1 MSAETTNISHIQ
13 DEDVLRKMWQDTE
26 DFGKKK
32 EIRSHMY
39 KLREQRLR
47 EFYNG
52 SEITE
57 SRSSKTTGKV
67 TQSSTHADSLVDQSF
82 QSFKSKEVRDSGS
95 PTRDIHYKVPDSNE
109 WQIASN
115 KEISKDGKTRIHS
128 TVASVQ
134 GTQKIDGGQIDFQGK
149 NENTS
154 SIYHNADENSVTTR
168 SQSSSHSS
176 TASRMVA
183 SNTVPSE
190 QIELPSNLQGAT
202 KVIRETK
209 TLPDGSTVTTT
220 RYDTTS
226 GSTHTS
232 NQSAHVRTSQA
243 SSSSRQVNEKTSEN
257 IVYVD
262 NKEVAVPSNLQGIT
276 KVTRETKTLPDGST
290 VISTR
295 YNTTSDNIQ
304 TGHIKTAQTSST
316 SHITGEQQATL
327 NISTQ
332 NNDNISTKTV
342 RESKI
347 IPETYTKTSVTNQV
361 TDIKGSVQNPPQ
373 IPDNLQ
379 GVTKITKETKTL
391 PDGSIMTTTKYHT
404 VSGTTTHTEVTGS
417 GKISKEH
424 SSVTNKS
431 TKRFE
436 ESTDNQQNYKTEKTH
451 SVNNKVID
459 NKDVIRTN
467 VTSTQENNRKN
478 FVEDSTKVV
487 NVNENI
493 NITRI
498 STDDRDISHR
508 KKLKTDNFINT
519 ERKQEVLTRDKYP
532 QESPKSTP
540 STHRDISPTKPT
552 KTDYQPSKP
561 TDGQYETTYRTDYT
575 NRKISVEVSPT
586 HDAFAR
592 SLRAVSPDRVPSRGS
607 HKTSNSSIPEKMRHP
622 SRISPERT
630 HRNRGGSPT
639 KSNDRFSSTDTYIY
653 NKRRTTDEEP
663 KTKSPSPKRYGSTDT
678 FRKTESQETITI
690 SKTSRH
696 DVTNTTTKKK
706 DIKRTS
712 QHSLP
717 RSRSPSPTK
726 PSDRKREMYEI
737 VTDLDED
744 VTITTEKQ
752 KTGSRP
758 NTLELSKK
766 SKKITDRSPS
776 SPLSDLGSPKKSPT
790 KDLRRTSSFKSP
802 TKDHSP
808 TKYPTESYK
817 APKDNLSKSPTRNLP
832 EDRPLKRTDTYE
844 ERCRQILGITEVT
857 DKRKSSLERSP
868 SKRSSFRRNTSTNSV
883 DTTGSTSP
891 TKEKPRSPT
900 KSPVKERPR
909 SKDYETTDIVSTR
922 KITDTTDITTRID
935 EKPRSPSKSPVRER
949 PLSREYETID
959 TVSTTKTVNTHK
971 ITRPTDDKPRS
982 PMKERPRSRDYDT
995 TDIVTKTKTVDT
1007 NKITR
1012 PTDDKPRSPTKE
1024 RPRSRDYET
1033 TNIVTTTKTLD
1044 TNKISSPTG
1053 GKPRPKSSPVKER
1066 PRSKDFETTYTDSV
1080 NTIVDTTEI
1089 TRPIEGKPRSPLRDR
1104 PLSTDYEITDIVT
1117 TTKIEDTNREQKPR
1131 PTKSPVKDR
1140 PHSKDDIVSTTTIVD
1155 TAEITRP
1162 TEGKPRSPVKERPIS
1177 RDYETTDITTTTNI
1191 VDTTEITKATGGEPR
1206 NPVREKPC
1214 YEPTDIGTTTKTVD
1228 TTEIIHTQGTYSPIK
1243 SPVKD
1248 ITEIAESIR
1257 PTKGKPKSPVKEK
1270 PFSRNNETLDIV
1282 STTETE
1288 TTVITSNTDIPEK
1301 GPQSPTK
1308 GEKAEPIRKTPHEKS
1323 PNKYHDKEH
1332 TTNVQKI
1339 TEQVDVYN
1347 KEQIII
1353 TDDEYKTPHQQPT
1366 KPNQKKHPQTTV
1378 DQIDQTIF
1386 SKTSQENIS
1395 RKDIKNVTDDITQQE
1410 VEIVTMRP
1418 INETVDDSPKKS
1430 GRSITEFPS
1439 QRKPQKHTPKN
1450 VTQSKTNYTRE
1461 EDDEVITEETTIY
1474 DNNRPSNKGPYM
1486 KERPKTT
1493 TDKHKTT
1500 TTEFIMQEKLSTEIN
1515 SSTEVLIDET
1525 DRQIPAKKTP
1535 KVKETRPQ
1543 STPSGKQEIITTE
1556 TKTKPGE
1563 KKEPTKKTPIT
1574 EFPSQIRKEPKT
1586 TTKTSTSITEDISV
1600 EEVTKK
1606 STKPS
1611 PEDKKPTKQGPDTQE
1626 IPLKPT
1632 LSNNKTVKTTEKEN
1646 NIKTSKDKV
1655 TDEEETIIDEF
1666 IVVDDSDVPKV
1677 TIGRP
1682 IPKDEK
1688 PKKLPKQHAVHKT
1701 TENEEDDVDYIQ
1713 EVIVTDEFEIVNIP
1727 KQKPKQEIPQQT
1739 RKHITKNIS
1748 KENITPTKEKPSK
1761 VKKPTNKEPVATE
1774 KFFEPIDYAN
1784 MVPVEEPL
1792 MIKKHIDTSCPD
1804 EIRHAE
1810 KITKKFIEKE
1820 QKEINENINIQRRPV
1835 KPEKETPVHKTQI
1848 TTTAKKPQK
1857 QPEKKF
1863 DKPSTR
1869 KPINGITEY
1878 QDQYS
1883 TNLKPKSIPTKPKT
1897 TEPTTVFKP
1906 SNKINSIPTR
1916 PATKV
1921 QPNVETITTKKTT
1934 KTINL
1939 RENEPSE
1946 PTKLRKPLPSKG
1958 PVKPLTKPAHPDH
1971 TTKKHLVTTTITLK
1985 SNTQPVTTKPKVSKT
2000 TTTVTK
2006 TQKNRVIDLK
2016 QKRVNEYVS
2025 TDTDEEETIVET
2037 VDVTRR
2043 NGTKRQP
2050 EKCIITKTV
2059 IINNNTQPR
2068 QIVVDLQRS
2077 KSSREPTPDKICPVP
2092 TEYGGYGS
2100 PRYPDEI
2107 EEPDDVN
2114 VRKPPKRLS
2123 DIPLLESE
2131 DVTNFSRITEISDT
2145 KVVTDIDKV
2154 ETTDESLL
2162 SVNRKI
2168 NLFLD
2173 TADKLTKGGKSP
2185 SGPAPKVERPKLEVT
2200 QDLESDE
2207 CLLSVSEK
2215 VNKFINTADQFMNV
2229 RDLPERPKSPRCKFN
2244 NDKISSN
2251 NFITTEQKTIQKENV
2266 TTETRKVSLE
2276 NLNTVD
2282 NYRKSS
2288 PTDIKKEPKSVHR
2301 AEKPVEKKTNKS
2313 PVRESQKTRPELVDQ
2328 NYPNYSTITKRVS
2341 LENLEIQT
2349 SIKNTEDIR
2358 RKSPERV
2365 SPTRAKRPSDRGI
2378 PPDDTR
2384 NKPSERLSPD
2394 RLSPTKT
2401 TPSHPGTPNRRPPNE
2416 YTSIKS
2422 IKTQEIKSTT
2432 KEVST
2437 TPKSSKSKPVEDKK
2451 NILST
2456 TGRLRSTESIKKAR
2470 ALFENINKE
2479 AERVNNKSPISTKK
2493 ETVVRKLSY
2502 SSDDDLQQSRTTK
2515 SRSNSPDKPTGDV
2528 PHYMLPLDRP
2538 TKPKSESPERKTLR
2552 SRSPDGSESGGIP
2565 HYMLPLERPKTHT
2578 SRSKSPDRESLRSCS
2593 PNVKHKTG
2601 EVPHYM
2607 LPLDRS
2613 HMTSEPD
2620 RDIPRHKSPVMKT
2633 EHGDVPH
2640 YMSPLHK
2647 PNNHVPRPKSP
2658 DRESLRSCSSNVR
2671 HETGEVP
2678 HYMLPLDRSHT
2689 TDEPDRDI
2697 PRHKSPVTKLAPGD
2711 TPHYMSPLHKPQ
2723 THTPRSKSP
2732 GRESF
2737 RSISPKDREV
2747 PRHKQHLTRTEPGVT
2762 PHYMLPLENPK
2773 THIPRSKSPDRESL
2787 RSSSPNVRHETGEVP
2802 HYMLPLDR
2810 SHTPNEADRDFD
2822 IPRHKQY
2829 VTNSTPHYMSPL
2841 HRPKTHTPRSN
2852 SPDRESLRSCS
2863 PNIRNETGEIPHYR
2877 LPLDKKHTH
2886 STPRPKSPERD
2897 TPRHKSPESGDIPH
2911 YMLPLDRDVRT
2922 SRSRSKS
2929 PGGDSPRH
2937 TSPDVRS
2944 EASDVPHY
2952 MLPLERNVHH
2962 KDKLITGSKPDSPN
2976 KFGVTLKKVHPDKPV
2991 TKTTSTKVS
3000 TERKTSNVEN
3010 ITEEEIEDIFEI
3022 EVLEELLQR
3031 ITSYEI
3037 RRVIRIQIKLIKK
3050 LITENRLT
3058 IYIQERK
3065 QSKIRKDRSETITQ
3079 KVEYHS
3085 SYNEKRKSSTDRTIE
3100 TRTRSPQRT
3109 PSPTR
3114 QPKNQFYRPD
3124 EQISSREVKRQS
3136 PQRTSSPTKPFN
3148 ENNLIKTT
3156 TTTTNTTIRTSTPR
3170 EIVRKP
3176 GERYSPERQSPQRQP
3191 SPTRTQTTVQTNY
3204 RLKSSCDVPTT
3215 KQISRKTEE
3224 LRKFSPERVSLVET
3238 TSSTE
3243 KKEPSQSSPDKKTPK
3258 SGYSILKKTE
3268 VQQKKVEEKKPEWIT
3283 NRNLKKVTGSSTN
3296 EQVRTTSKK
3305 TVKEEKIV
3313 KSSEYEPTD
3322 LITSSYG
3329 VGPTDENGTPLFG
3342 LKALRQ
3348 TNNGT
3353 TKVQGTFITSEYYSE
3368 NGQEPVG
3375 QISVTNY
3382 STDPRDLSTEEQI
3395 QNNNLVTSVTT
3406 TQKFGYEDSP
3416 SLETLTNK
3424 RTLEQST
3431 EYEER
3436 RIIRNR
3442 LRSVMAEQEACADLV
3457 QKASQEQPGGK
3468 IEGESLLLPLL
3479 QGLLEK
3485 KEPTTDSGTE
3495 SGEDQRNGLI
3505 AEVQNALDKLSQSLC
3520 SDSTDIT
3527 PERRSSLLYLVTKLQ
3542 AGLSTAVPKLERRLS
3557 SEPGRFNKR
3566 KNRQNR
3572 HTVGVSSEELAD
3584 ARRLME
3590 EIAGHNKIPSTTPK
3604 DSLNIQKQNSESSVL
3619 SNPPNITF
3627 VSKTE
3632 PEQEL
3637 SRLSKQ
3643 NSDSSVTSN
3652 PSINKYI
3659 SKGSV
3664 KNTTPKPF
3672 SSATNSIS
3680 NNSSTAQ
3687 TPDFS
3692 DHLDG
3697 FFGEE
3702 SSETQKPTLKEN
3714 YSDYSTPTTKLTAS
3728 ALDKIKMKEVRG
3740 SQEEAKMLQYNPIYT
3755 KPDNVNYNQP
3765 LESSREQKLRF
3776 NSDIKKQKM
3785 KRANTIDIPKPL
3797 QFYEES
3803 DDSDG
3808 ETEAQQHKNNYYALR
3823 GPIRV
3828 GNPVNKKTV
3837 PAFEPKTVSDQ
3848 KFLAFLNK
3856 NNQIPEEQPT
3866 RTAAWTNQKNR
3877 TAVWENKFGNI
3888 KSNFE
3893 NVSKVPSSTVKN
3905 FWKTQDDAIMSRTNQ
3920 IGPKI
3925 SRQSARNL
3933 QQMFED
3939 KRRESQERV
3948 VAPPQ
3953 IQRVSREI
3961 IPSRDDQNA
3970 ITGKLSVKT
3979 EPEKNYRLIP
3989 APLPVNKF
3997 SHAPQSAFKPIN
4009 RRHNS
4014 FEQKPTIQEPANE
4027 EVSDIL
4033 KTKIKENNNSSLFLY
4048 SPKPLHDSEGNS
4060 PALSPISNKPWLAND
4075 NKSRV
4080 LSIAAKRFENSS
4092 QQNDIALIKPR
4103 KLSKEFTSAFVTP
4116 QAQNEKTGST
4126 YLTRGDTRKS
4136 SVRKLSDQY
4145 DNLGTKTPEYTSVTS
4160 VTYQPSGILKNH
4172 DSFLV
4177 KQQNNDYSRPKFP
4190 PNSPKELKTSPW
4202 QHNPQEKNTIQSY
4215 KEAEKPKHIVNPVSI
4230 PNAHQNYQ
4238 HTNQNYQQKE
4248 NNTQYKP
4255 QAIYQHVPGKDTSST
4270 SPQNENVYTS
4280 TLTLNPAPKQGL
4292 QQTEP
4297 LMSPPKL
4304 QTQLSNESVH
4314 EYTAINSKVMGG
4326 PVSQQ
4331 AVTVRQKSP
4340 MTRNEHDISAAFSLK
4355 NTLSTISKG
4364 EERLTKT
4371 SPVNLSKPTSPQRKS
4386 FTSPEPPRTEETKE
4400 QKNIPNKL
4408 SSNSF
4413 TSKVSEP
4420 KTILN
4425 TVPSQVENKAF
4436 GVVRPIQQQQK
4447 QPTIGPVYNNVS
4459 RIQRATAQN
4468 QQFVEFNEKG
4478 QGVVTSKFHIP
4489 IVNVEPTSPGIN
4501 SPILSPLH
4509 GRALTKSDSWHQI
4522 CMANQSP
4529 PKSASPR
4536 SNVVKSK
4543 SSHSLAVPQRQYEA
4557 GISKEELLSKK
4568 RAMEVYLMGGNKS
4581 PQQVTPTKSEKVV
4594 KSSINRIKTS
4604 EKQSA
4609 FKSTVTKIS
4618 TQQQVT
4624 KKPLSPFA
4632 KFQQLDKQNSINTP
4646 TPPGTP
4652 GTPKTPGNGPLFKFT
4667 DPALSLSAATIK
4679 DRLLYWCR
4687 MKTKEYENV
4696 QLDNF
4701 STSWA
4706 DGLAFCAL
4714 IHHFLP
4720 DAFDYHALTPK
4731 ERRHNFELAFKVA
4744 SDKAD
4749 IFPLLDV
4756 DDMMATRR
4764 PDWKCVFT
4772 YVQSIYRRFKDEE
4785 I

>member
-115 KEISKDGKTRIHS
+115 NEISKDGKTRIHS

-183 SNTVPSE
+183 SNTVPSD
-190 QIELPSNLQGAT
+190 QIELPSNLQGGT

-226 GSTHTS
+226 GSSHTS

-257 IVYVD
+257 VAYVD
-262 NKEVAVPSNLQGIT
+262 NQEVAVPSNLQGIT

-316 SHITGEQQATL
+316 THITGEQEATL

-332 NNDNISTKTV
+332 NNDNVSTKTV

-361 TDIKGSVQNPPQ
+361 TDIKGSVQNRPQ

-436 ESTDNQQNYKTEKTH
+436 ESADNQQNYKTEKTH

-498 STDDRDISHR
+498 STDDRDILHR
-508 KKLKTDNFINT
+508 VPNKHPAEPKVCENIVINQQNRTEELKTDNFINT
-519 ERKQEVLTRDKYP
+519 ERTQEVLTRDKYP
-532 QESPKSTP
+532 QEIPKSKP
-540 STHRDISPTKPT
+540 STQRDISPTKPT

-766 SKKITDRSPS
+766 PKKITDRSPS

-817 APKDNLSKSPTRNLP
+817 APKDNMSKSPTRNLP

-857 DKRKSSLERSP
+857 DKRRSSLERSS
-868 SKRSSFRRNTSTNSV
+868 SKRSSFRRNTSTNNV

-891 TKEKPRSPT
+891 TKDKPRSPT

-922 KITDTTDITTRID
+922 KTTDTTDIPTRID
-935 EKPRSPSKSPVRER
+935 GKPRSPSKSPVKER

-995 TDIVTKTKTVDT
+995 TDIVTTTKTVDT

-1033 TNIVTTTKTLD
+1033 TDIVTTTKTVD

-1066 PRSKDFETTYTDSV
+1066 PRSKDFETT
-1080 NTIVDTTEI
+1080 
-1089 TRPIEGKPRSPLRDR
+1089 
-1104 PLSTDYEITDIVT
+1104 
-1117 TTKIEDTNREQKPR
+1117 
-1131 PTKSPVKDR
+1131 
-1140 PHSKDDIVSTTTIVD
+1140 DIVSTTTIVD

-1162 TEGKPRSPVKERPIS
+1162 TEGKPRSPMKERPIS
-1177 RDYETTDITTTTNI
+1177 RDYETTDFTTTTNT

-1206 NPVREKPC
+1206 NPVRERPR

-1228 TTEIIHTQGTYSPIK
+1228 TTEITRTQETYSPIK
-1243 SPVKD
+1243 SPVKEKPLSKGFETTNISSTKTED
-1248 ITEIAESIR
+1248 ITEITESIR
-1257 PTKGKPKSPVKEK
+1257 PTNGKPKSSVKEN
-1270 PFSRNNETLDIV
+1270 PFSRNNESLDIV

-1288 TTVITSNTDIPEK
+1288 TTVITSNTDTPEK
-1301 GPQSPTK
+1301 GPQSPNK
-1308 GEKAEPIRKTPHEKS
+1308 GEKPERIRKTPHEKS

-1353 TDDEYKTPHQQPT
+1353 TDEEYKSPHQQPT

-1378 DQIDQTIF
+1378 DQIDQTVF

-1395 RKDIKNVTDDITQQE
+1395 RKDIKNVTDEITLQE

-1430 GRSITEFPS
+1430 GPGITEFPS
-1439 QRKPQKHTPKN
+1439 QKKPQKHTPKN
-1450 VTQSKTNYTRE
+1450 VTQSKTINTRE

-1493 TDKHKTT
+1493 SDKHKTT

-1515 SSTEVLIDET
+1515 SSTEVLVDES
-1525 DRQIPAKKTP
+1525 DRQIPTKKTP

-1543 STPSGKQEIITTE
+1543 STPSGKQVTSTIYTENDLNVEEIVDIKTLEHKPSKPTTTDEKQIKKEHTEHPAQSKLKPKDITTNITTKEIITKE

-1563 KKEPTKKTPIT
+1563 KKEPTKRIPIT
-1574 EFPSQIRKEPKT
+1574 EFPSQIRKEPKS

-1611 PEDKKPTKQGPDTQE
+1611 PEDKKPNKKGPDTQE
-1626 IPLKPT
+1626 KPLKPT
-1632 LSNNKTVKTTEKEN
+1632 LSNNETVKKTEKEN

-1688 PKKLPKQHAVHKT
+1688 PKKLTKQHAVHKT
-1701 TENEEDDVDYIQ
+1701 TENVEDDVDFIQ

-1727 KQKPKQEIPQQT
+1727 KQKPKQEIPQYTSQT
-1739 RKHITKNIS
+1739 RKPITKNIS

-1848 TTTAKKPQK
+1848 STTAKKPQK

-1869 KPINGITEY
+1869 KPVNGITEY

-1906 SNKINSIPTR
+1906 SNKINSIPTK

-1921 QPNVETITTKKTT
+1921 QVNGFHKPEKPKTTQDTIKSSTVVVNTMRVPKQPIVETITTKKTT

-1939 RENEPSE
+1939 KENEPSE
-1946 PTKLRKPLPSKG
+1946 PTKLRKPLPSKS
-1958 PVKPLTKPAHPDH
+1958 PVKPSTKPSHPDH

-1985 SNTQPVTTKPKVSKT
+1985 SNTQPVTTKPKVPKT

-2050 EKCIITKTV
+2050 EKCITTKTV

-2244 NDKISSN
+2244 NDKISSD

-2288 PTDIKKEPKSVHR
+2288 PTDIKKEPKSAHR
-2301 AEKPVEKKTNKS
+2301 PEKPDDKKSVEKKPNKS
-2313 PVRESQKTRPELVDQ
+2313 PIRESQKTRPELVDQ

-2365 SPTRAKRPSDRGI
+2365 SPTHAKRPTDRDI
-2378 PPDDTR
+2378 SPDDTR
-2384 NKPSERLSPD
+2384 NKPSERSSPD

-2401 TPSHPGTPNRRPPNE
+2401 TPNHPGTPNRRPPNE

-2479 AERVNNKSPISTKK
+2479 AERANNKSPISTKK

-2502 SSDDDLQQSRTTK
+2502 SSDDDLKQTRTTK

-2565 HYMLPLERPKTHT
+2565 HYMLPLDRPKTHT
-2578 SRSKSPDRESLRSCS
+2578 PRSKSPDRESLRSCS
-2593 PNVKHKTG
+2593 PNFRHETG

-2620 RDIPRHKSPVMKT
+2620 RDVPRHKSPIMKT

-2647 PNNHVPRPKSP
+2647 PNTHVPRSKSP

-2697 PRHKSPVTKLAPGD
+2697 PRHKSPVTKLSPGD

-2732 GRESF
+2732 GRERF
-2737 RSISPKDREV
+2737 RSISPKDRYESGEVPHYMSPLDRSYIPTEPDREV

-2762 PHYMLPLENPK
+2762 PHYMLPLENPM
-2773 THIPRSKSPDRESL
+2773 THIPRSKSPDRESF

-2810 SHTPNEADRDFD
+2810 SHTPSEPERDFD

-2829 VTNSTPHYMSPL
+2829 VTNSTPNYMSPL

-2863 PNIRNETGEIPHYR
+2863 PNIRHETGEVPHYR

-2922 SRSRSKS
+2922 SRPRSKS

-2962 KDKLITGSKPDSPN
+2962 KDKLITGSKPESPN

-2991 TKTTSTKVS
+2991 TKTTNTKVS

-3037 RRVIRIQIKLIKK
+3037 RRVIRTQIKLVKK

-3114 QPKNQFYRPD
+3114 QPKNQFYRPN
-3124 EQISSREVKRQS
+3124 EHISSKEVKRQS

-3156 TTTTNTTIRTSTPR
+3156 TTTNTTIRTSTPR

-3176 GERYSPERQSPQRQP
+3176 GETSSPERRSPQRQP

-3204 RLKSSCDVPTT
+3204 RLKSSSDVPTT
-3215 KQISRKTEE
+3215 KQISKKTEE

-3238 TSSTE
+3238 TSRTEKVRRTSTE
-3243 KKEPSQSSPDKKTPK
+3243 ISTLHTKTTSPERNVPQKKEPRQSSPDKKAPK

-3424 RTLEQST
+3424 RTTKQIEDSVADGNRTSNFKRQNSVKAISQKFIDSAVESLKNERQTSYPKAGLILRTSSFKDSKNDSNEEDVTSGIVATTKTSKQTTTTKSTSSGGGSFLSNKSTISGVTDVISRMKTEEYEEGDSSEDIEARSLLNKFIGSQVILSGMENRGTSITTSNISKSELVPTTTSKKTIKLTTTVTEGGKTKTKTLVFQSPITEEELENIWDEKILRLLLEQST

-3468 IEGESLLLPLL
+3468 IEE
-3479 QGLLEK
+3479 
-3485 KEPTTDSGTE
+3485 
-3495 SGEDQRNGLI
+3495 
-3505 AEVQNALDKLSQSLC
+3505 
-3520 SDSTDIT
+3520 
-3527 PERRSSLLYLVTKLQ
+3527 
-3542 AGLSTAVPKLERRLS
+3542 
-3557 SEPGRFNKR
+3557 
-3566 KNRQNR
+3566 
-3572 HTVGVSSEELAD
+3572 
-3584 ARRLME
+3584 
-3590 EIAGHNKIPSTTPK
+3590 
-3604 DSLNIQKQNSESSVL
+3604 
-3619 SNPPNITF
+3619 
-3627 VSKTE
+3627 
-3632 PEQEL
+3632 
-3637 SRLSKQ
+3637 
-3643 NSDSSVTSN
+3643 SVTVEKS
-3652 PSINKYI
+3652 
-3659 SKGSV
+3659 
-3664 KNTTPKPF
+3664 
-3672 SSATNSIS
+3672 
-3680 NNSSTAQ
+3680 
-3687 TPDFS
+3687 
-3692 DHLDG
+3692 
-3697 FFGEE
+3697 
-3702 SSETQKPTLKEN
+3702 SSET
-3714 YSDYSTPTTKLTAS
+3714 PTTTTT
-3728 ALDKIKMKEVRG
+3728 
-3740 SQEEAKMLQYNPIYT
+3740 T
-3755 KPDNVNYNQP
+3755 K
-3765 LESSREQKLRF
+3765 
-3776 NSDIKKQKM
+3776 
-3785 KRANTIDIPKPL
+3785 
-3797 QFYEES
+3797 
-3803 DDSDG
+3803 
-3808 ETEAQQHKNNYYALR
+3808 
-3823 GPIRV
+3823 
-3828 GNPVNKKTV
+3828 
-3837 PAFEPKTVSDQ
+3837 
-3848 KFLAFLNK
+3848 
-3856 NNQIPEEQPT
+3856 
-3866 RTAAWTNQKNR
+3866 
-3877 TAVWENKFGNI
+3877 
-3888 KSNFE
+3888 
-3893 NVSKVPSSTVKN
+3893 
-3905 FWKTQDDAIMSRTNQ
+3905 
-3920 IGPKI
+3920 
-3925 SRQSARNL
+3925 
-3933 QQMFED
+3933 
-3939 KRRESQERV
+3939 
-3948 VAPPQ
+3948 
-3953 IQRVSREI
+3953 
-3961 IPSRDDQNA
+3961 
-3970 ITGKLSVKT
+3970 
-3979 EPEKNYRLIP
+3979 
-3989 APLPVNKF
+3989 
-3997 SHAPQSAFKPIN
+3997 
-4009 RRHNS
+4009 
-4014 FEQKPTIQEPANE
+4014 
-4027 EVSDIL
+4027 
-4033 KTKIKENNNSSLFLY
+4033 
-4048 SPKPLHDSEGNS
+4048 
-4060 PALSPISNKPWLAND
+4060 
-4075 NKSRV
+4075 
-4080 LSIAAKRFENSS
+4080 
-4092 QQNDIALIKPR
+4092 
-4103 KLSKEFTSAFVTP
+4103 
-4116 QAQNEKTGST
+4116 
-4126 YLTRGDTRKS
+4126 
-4136 SVRKLSDQY
+4136 
-4145 DNLGTKTPEYTSVTS
+4145 
-4160 VTYQPSGILKNH
+4160 
-4172 DSFLV
+4172 
-4177 KQQNNDYSRPKFP
+4177 
-4190 PNSPKELKTSPW
+4190 
-4202 QHNPQEKNTIQSY
+4202 
-4215 KEAEKPKHIVNPVSI
+4215 
-4230 PNAHQNYQ
+4230 
-4238 HTNQNYQQKE
+4238 
-4248 NNTQYKP
+4248 
-4255 QAIYQHVPGKDTSST
+4255 
-4270 SPQNENVYTS
+4270 
-4280 TLTLNPAPKQGL
+4280 
-4292 QQTEP
+4292 
-4297 LMSPPKL
+4297 
-4304 QTQLSNESVH
+4304 
-4314 EYTAINSKVMGG
+4314 
-4326 PVSQQ
+4326 
-4331 AVTVRQKSP
+4331 
-4340 MTRNEHDISAAFSLK
+4340 
-4355 NTLSTISKG
+4355 
-4364 EERLTKT
+4364 
-4371 SPVNLSKPTSPQRKS
+4371 
-4386 FTSPEPPRTEETKE
+4386 
-4400 QKNIPNKL
+4400 
-4408 SSNSF
+4408 
-4413 TSKVSEP
+4413 
-4420 KTILN
+4420 
-4425 TVPSQVENKAF
+4425 
-4436 GVVRPIQQQQK
+4436 
-4447 QPTIGPVYNNVS
+4447 
-4459 RIQRATAQN
+4459 
-4468 QQFVEFNEKG
+4468 
-4478 QGVVTSKFHIP
+4478 
-4489 IVNVEPTSPGIN
+4489 
-4501 SPILSPLH
+4501 
-4509 GRALTKSDSWHQI
+4509 
-4522 CMANQSP
+4522 
-4529 PKSASPR
+4529 
-4536 SNVVKSK
+4536 
-4543 SSHSLAVPQRQYEA
+4543 
-4557 GISKEELLSKK
+4557 
-4568 RAMEVYLMGGNKS
+4568 
-4581 PQQVTPTKSEKVV
+4581 
-4594 KSSINRIKTS
+4594 
-4604 EKQSA
+4604 
-4609 FKSTVTKIS
+4609 VTKIS

-4646 TPPGTP
+4646 TPPGTF
-4652 GTPKTPGNGPLFKFT
+4652 N
-4667 DPALSLSAATIK
+4667 
-4679 DRLLYWCR
+4679 
-4687 MKTKEYENV
+4687 
-4696 QLDNF
+4696 
-4701 STSWA
+4701 
-4706 DGLAFCAL
+4706 
-4714 IHHFLP
+4714 
-4720 DAFDYHALTPK
+4720 
-4731 ERRHNFELAFKVA
+4731 
-4744 SDKAD
+4744 
-4749 IFPLLDV
+4749 
-4756 DDMMATRR
+4756 
-4764 PDWKCVFT
+4764 
-4772 YVQSIYRRFKDEE
+4772 
-4785 I
+4785 